1 MYGEPYGYGA
11 TTALKSGGTSV
22 VATQPLFSTDELIQE
37 IRGWRVTN
45 AAQMATFMN
54 MVCGVINKSPGVD
67 WTCTPPPGA
76 LEGATIPKMAKTFG
90 KLKSWAEEINNSNLA
105 DAITQ
110 AAKWFWINV
119 EKPFL
124 KTQPKPKGS
133 IPGLPPT
140 SANPA
145 APFIQK
151 PWYPYALVGT
161 LVVGTGLFI
170 AYRKKKA

>member
-11 TTALKSGGTSV
+11 TTEESGS
-22 VATQPLFSTDELIQE
+22 AIELSDFFPVGSGIPGKAAVEDSGVIRE
-37 IRGWRVTN
+37 IRYFRVTN
-45 AAQMATFMN
+45 SRQMQMFMD
-54 MVCGVINKSPGVD
+54 MVCGILDSAGVCIAP
-67 WTCTPPPGA
+67 T
-76 LEGATIPKMAKTFG
+76 TIPGMAKSFG
-90 KLKSWAEEINNSNLA
+90 TLKAWAKEAKMPELV

-110 AAKWFWINV
+110 AAKWFWENV

-140 SANPA
+140 SSNPA
-145 APFIQK
+145 APLIQK
-151 PWYPYALVGT
+151 PWYPYAVVGT